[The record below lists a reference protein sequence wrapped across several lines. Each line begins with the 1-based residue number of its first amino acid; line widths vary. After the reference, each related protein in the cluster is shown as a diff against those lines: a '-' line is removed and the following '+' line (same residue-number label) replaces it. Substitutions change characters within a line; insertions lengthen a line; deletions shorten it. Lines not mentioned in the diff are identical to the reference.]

1 MKLNLLPTYVSKEG
15 QQKTFIALA
24 VLLLLLSIG
33 AAAFMVISARTRL
46 DESIAKSKEPE
57 NNYKSALAY
66 AAKADEVILKAT
78 DADRHIKLA
87 TQMDAHNRTY
97 TELYRRI
104 YDFVPSFMRVRSI
117 SAVPVDG
124 QNATVTM
131 TAVLR
136 TYQEY
141 ADATMALLRIEGPFI
156 GYRPEGAAAPAPAAA
171 PSAAP
176 TGAGAAAAPAA
187 PAAAAAGLKVVNVTR
202 SGYTINDRFV
212 PSLNELDQLGTPI
225 RPGESNLPSDPNAR
239 WAEQI
244 ARAQAQPDPYAFQ
257 GVGEFGT
264 TSLDRGAMPEYSE
277 VTFVIQL
284 SGVNLQTPDPRATIM
299 SGATG
304 GGGAATVGAAT
315 VPGPPRGAP
324 PASTGGGTG
333 VEDED

>member
-66 AAKADEVILKAT
+66 SAKADEVILKAT

-87 TQMDAHNRTY
+87 NQMNAHNTVY

-104 YDFVPSFMRVRSI
+104 YDFVPGFMRVRSI
-117 SAVPVDG
+117 SAVPVDA

-136 TYQEY
+136 TYQQY

-156 GYRPEGAAAPAPAAA
+156 GFQPEGAAAPAAAPTAAPTTPGAAAAPAPAAA
-171 PSAAP
+171 A
-176 TGAGAAAAPAA
+176 TG
-187 PAAAAAGLKVVNVTR
+187 LRVVNVTR

-225 RPGESNLPSDPNAR
+225 RPGESNLPSDPNER
-239 WAEQI
+239 WREQV
-244 ARAQAQPDPYAFQ
+244 ARAMAQPDPYAFQ
-257 GVGEFGT
+257 GIGDYGT

-299 SGATG
+299 SGAAG
-304 GGGAATVGAAT
+304 GGGPVGAAT
-315 VPGPPRGAP
+315 VPGAARGATP
-324 PASTGGGTG
+324 PPGGGGTG
-333 VEDED
+333 VDDDD